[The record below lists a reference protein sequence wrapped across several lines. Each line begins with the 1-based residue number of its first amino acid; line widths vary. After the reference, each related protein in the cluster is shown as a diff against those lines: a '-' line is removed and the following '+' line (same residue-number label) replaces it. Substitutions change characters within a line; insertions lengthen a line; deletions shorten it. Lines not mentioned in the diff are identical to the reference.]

1 MIVSCIFC
9 QIATGAIPATILHKD
24 DKVVAFRDI
33 HPQAPT
39 HTVIIPVKHFTNLT
53 EVRGDDFGLIAYIFD
68 VANDLARSE
77 GIAER
82 GYRIAV
88 NSGKEGGQV
97 VQHLHFH
104 LLGGRQ
110 LSGELG

>member
-1 MIVSCIFC
+1 MSCIFC
-9 QIATGAIPATILHKD
+9 QIAEGTIPANVVFKD
-24 DKVVAFRDI
+24 DKVMAFRDI
-33 HPQAPT
+33 HPQAPV
-39 HTVIIPVKHFTNLT
+39 HIVIIPIKHIEKLT
-53 EVRGDDFGLIAYIFD
+53 DIRCDDFGLIAYIFD
-68 VANDLARSE
+68 ITNDLARSE

-82 GYRIAV
+82 GYRVVV

>member
-1 MIVSCIFC
+1 MSCIFC
-9 QIATGAIPATILHKD
+9 QIAEGTIPANVVFKD
-24 DKVVAFRDI
+24 DKVMAFRDI
-33 HPQAPT
+33 HPQAPV
-39 HTVIIPVKHFTNLT
+39 HIVIIPIKHIEKLT
-53 EVRGDDFGLIAYIFD
+53 DIRGDDFGLIAYIFD
-68 VANDLARSE
+68 IANDLARSE
-77 GIAER
+77 GIAGR
-82 GYRIAV
+82 GYRVVV

>member
-1 MIVSCIFC
+1 MSCIFC
-9 QIATGAIPATILHKD
+9 QIAEGIIPATVLFKD
-24 DKVVAFRDI
+24 DKVIAFRDI
-33 HPQAPT
+33 HPQAPV
-39 HTVIIPVKHFTNLT
+39 HIVIIPVKHFTNLNDI
-53 EVRGDDFGLIAYIFD
+53 RGDDFALISYIFS
-68 VANDLARSE
+68 VATDLARSE
-77 GIAER
+77 GIAES

>member
-1 MIVSCIFC
+1 MSCIFC
-9 QIATGAIPATILHKD
+9 QIAAGTIPSTILHKD

-33 HPQAPT
+33 HPQAPV
-39 HTVIIPVKHFTNLT
+39 HIVIIPVKHYDSLT
-53 EVRGDDFGLIAYIFD
+53 EIRGDDFGVISYIFD
-68 VANDLARSE
+68 VANDLARKE

-97 VQHLHFH
+97 VGHLHFH

-110 LSGELG
+110 MSGELG

>member
-1 MIVSCIFC
+1 MNCIFC
-9 QIATGAIPATILHKD
+9 QIAEGTIPANVVFKD
-24 DKVVAFRDI
+24 DKVMAFRDI
-33 HPQAPT
+33 HPQAPV
-39 HTVIIPVKHFTNLT
+39 HIVIIPIKHIETLT
-53 EVRGDDFGLIAYIFD
+53 DIRGDDFGLIAYIFD
-68 VANDLARSE
+68 IANDLARSE
-77 GIAER
+77 GIAGR
-82 GYRIAV
+82 GYRVVV

>member
-1 MIVSCIFC
+1 VSCTFC
-9 QIATGAIPATILHKD
+9 EIIAGRIPATILFKD
-24 DKVVAFRDI
+24 GKVIAFRDI
-33 HPQAPT
+33 QPQAPV
-39 HTVIIPVKHFTNLT
+39 HIVIAPIIHLGNLS
-53 EVRGDDFGLIAYIFD
+53 EVTGDDFGVIAYIFD

-82 GYRIAV
+82 GYRIVV

-97 VQHLHFH
+97 VPHLHFH

-110 LSGELG
+110 LSGQLG

>member
-1 MIVSCIFC
+1 MSCVFC
-9 QIATGAIPATILHKD
+9 QIAEGTVPATVLFKD

-33 HPQAPT
+33 HPQAPV
-39 HTVIIPVKHFTNLT
+39 HILIIPIEHFTNLT
-53 EVRGDDFGLIAYIFD
+53 DIQGDDYGLISYIFS
-68 VANDLARSE
+68 VANDIAKSE
-77 GIAER
+77 DIAEL
-82 GYRIAV
+82 GYRVVV
-88 NSGKEGGQV
+88 NSGQEGGQV

>member
-1 MIVSCIFC
+1 MSCIFC
-9 QIATGAIPATILHKD
+9 QIAAGTIPADILHKD
-24 DKVVAFRDI
+24 DKVIAFRDI
-33 HPQAPT
+33 RPQAPT
-39 HTVIIPVKHFTNLT
+39 HVLIVPVKHIASLSDI
-53 EVRGDDFGLIAYIFD
+53 RGDDFGLVAYVFD
-68 VANDLARSE
+68 LANDLAHSE
-77 GIAER
+77 GISEK
-82 GYRIAV
+82 GYRVTV

>member
-1 MIVSCIFC
+1 MNCIFC
-9 QIATGAIPATILHKD
+9 QIASGVIPATILHKD
-24 DKVVAFRDI
+24 DNVIAFRDI
-33 HPQAPT
+33 HPQAPV
-39 HTVIIPVKHFTNLT
+39 HIVIIPVKHFTNLT
-53 EVRGDDFGLIAYIFD
+53 DLKNGDFDIVAHIFEVATG
-68 VANDLARSE
+68 LARKE
-77 GIAER
+77 GIAES

-88 NSGKEGGQV
+88 NSGQEGGQV

>member
-1 MIVSCIFC
+1 MSCIFC
-9 QIATGAIPATILHKD
+9 EIAAGRIPATILFKD

-33 HPQAPT
+33 HPQAPV
-39 HTVIIPVKHFTNLT
+39 HIVIIPNKHIADLT
-53 EVRGDDFGLIAYIFD
+53 EITGDDFGILAYIFD

-77 GIAER
+77 GISER
-82 GYRIAV
+82 GYRVAV

-97 VQHLHFH
+97 VGHLHFH

-110 LSGELG
+110 LSGQLG

>member
-1 MIVSCIFC
+1 MNCIFC
-9 QIATGAIPATILHKD
+9 QIASGTIPSIILHKD
-24 DKVVAFRDI
+24 DSVVAFRDI
-33 HPQAPT
+33 HPQAPV
-39 HTVIIPVKHFTNLT
+39 HIVIIPVKHFTNLT
-53 EVRGDDFGLIAYIFD
+53 ELNGIDYDVVAHIFE
-68 VANDLARSE
+68 VANDLARKE
-77 GIAER
+77 GIAES

>member
-1 MIVSCIFC
+1 MSCIFC
-9 QIATGAIPATILHKD
+9 DIAAGTVPAKVLFRD
-24 DKVVAFRDI
+24 DKIIAFRDI
-33 HPQAPT
+33 HPQAPV
-39 HTVIIPVKHFTNLT
+39 HIVIIPVEHFDNMNGIQ
-53 EVRGDDFGLIAYIFD
+53 GDDFGLIAYIFS
-68 VANDLARSE
+68 VAIELARSE

-97 VQHLHFH
+97 VGHLHFH

-110 LSGELG
+110 LTGELG

>member
-1 MIVSCIFC
+1 MNCIFC
-9 QIATGAIPATILHKD
+9 QIASGAIPSAILHKD
-24 DKVVAFRDI
+24 ESAVAFRDI
-33 HPQAPT
+33 HPQAPV
-39 HTVIIPVKHFTNLT
+39 HIVIIPVKHFTNLT
-53 EVRGDDFGLIAYIFD
+53 ELKGIDYDVVAHIFE
-68 VANDLARSE
+68 VANDLARKE
-77 GIAER
+77 GIAES

>member
-1 MIVSCIFC
+1 MNCIFC
-9 QIATGAIPATILHKD
+9 QIAEGAVPATVLFKD
-24 DKVVAFRDI
+24 DKVMAFRDI
-33 HPQAPT
+33 HPQAPV
-39 HTVIIPVKHFTNLT
+39 HIIIIPIEHFTNLT
-53 EVRGDDFGLIAYIFD
+53 DIQGDDYGLIAYIFSI
-68 VANDLARSE
+68 ANDLARTE

-82 GYRIAV
+82 GYRVVV

-104 LLGGRQ
+104 LLGGRH

>member
-1 MIVSCIFC
+1 MSCIFC
-9 QIATGAIPATILHKD
+9 QIAEGAVPSTVVFKD

-33 HPQAPT
+33 HPQAPV
-39 HTVIIPVKHFTNLT
+39 HIVIIPVEHFTNLT
-53 EVRGDDFGLIAYIFD
+53 DTRGDDLGLIAYIFSI
-68 VANDLARSE
+68 ANDLARSE
-77 GIAER
+77 GIADK

>member
-1 MIVSCIFC
+1 MSCIFC
-9 QIATGAIPATILHKD
+9 QIAAGDIPSTILHKD
-24 DKVVAFRDI
+24 EKVVAFRDI
-33 HPQAPT
+33 NPQAPV
-39 HTVIIPVKHFTNLT
+39 HIVIIPVKHFTNLT
-53 EVRGDDFGLIAYIFD
+53 ELKGSDYELIARIFE
-68 VANDLARSE
+68 VANELARKE
-77 GIAER
+77 GIAES

>member
-1 MIVSCIFC
+1 MGCIFC
-9 QIATGAIPATILHKD
+9 QIAAGQIPSDILHKD
-24 DKVVAFRDI
+24 DKVIAFRDI

-39 HTVIIPVKHFTNLT
+39 HILIVPVKHIANLT
-53 EVRGDDFGLIAYIFD
+53 QLETGDGFNTVAHVFE
-68 VANDLARSE
+68 VANTLACNE

-97 VQHLHFH
+97 VGHLHFH

>member
-1 MIVSCIFC
+1 MSCIFC
-9 QIATGAIPATILHKD
+9 QIAAETSPSTILHKD

-33 HPQAPT
+33 NPQAPV
-39 HTVIIPVKHFTNLT
+39 HIVIVPIKHISSLSDIT
-53 EVRGDDFGLIAYIFD
+53 GDDFGVIAYIFD

-82 GYRIAV
+82 GYRIVV

>member
-1 MIVSCIFC
+1 MSCIFC
-9 QIATGAIPATILHKD
+9 QIAEGAVPATVLFKD
-24 DKVVAFRDI
+24 DKVMAFRDI
-33 HPQAPT
+33 HPQAPV
-39 HTVIIPVKHFTNLT
+39 HIIIIPIEHFTNLT
-53 EVRGDDFGLIAYIFD
+53 NIRGDDYGLIAYIFS
-68 VANDLARSE
+68 VSNDLARSE

-82 GYRIAV
+82 GYRVVV

>member
-1 MIVSCIFC
+1 MSCIFC
-9 QIATGAIPATILHKD
+9 QIAAGQIPSDILYKD

-39 HTVIIPVKHFTNLT
+39 HILIVPVRHIANLT
-53 EVRGDDFGLIAYIFD
+53 ELEKGDDFNIVTHVFE
-68 VANDLARSE
+68 VANALACNE
-77 GIAER
+77 GIAGR
-82 GYRIAV
+82 GYRVAV

-97 VQHLHFH
+97 VGHLHFH

>member
-1 MIVSCIFC
+1 VSCIFC
-9 QIATGAIPATILHKD
+9 EIAAGRIPSTILFKD

-33 HPQAPT
+33 HPQAPV
-39 HTVIIPVKHFTNLT
+39 HIVIIPIEHLT
-53 EVRGDDFGLIAYIFD
+53 DLTAIQGDDFGLIAYIFS

-77 GIAER
+77 GIASR
-82 GYRIAV
+82 GYRIVV

-97 VQHLHFH
+97 VGHLHFH

-110 LSGELG
+110 LSGHLG